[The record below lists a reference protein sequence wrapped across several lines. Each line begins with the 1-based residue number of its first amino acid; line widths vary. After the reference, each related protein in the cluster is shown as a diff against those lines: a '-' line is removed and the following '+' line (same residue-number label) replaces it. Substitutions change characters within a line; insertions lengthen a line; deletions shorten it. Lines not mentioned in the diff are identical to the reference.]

1 MPISAG
7 TILPYSGSSAPSGFL
22 LCYGQAISRSTY
34 STLFAVIGTTYGS
47 GDGSTTFNI
56 PDLRGRVPAGKD
68 DMGGSAASRLTSTTM
83 SPNGTTLGATGG
95 GHTHTLSSSEM
106 PSHNH
111 TVYGD
116 NSGATTSSIG
126 GLGVSGINTF
136 CGNVGTG
143 TKTYYNIAYSGS
155 DPLIHATGGDAAHN
169 NVQPTLLLNYII
181 ATENIDA
188 NLALGSVGI
197 VNDGGGAVI
206 STGNKGFLYCPYAGT
221 ITAATLIADQSGSC
235 VIDVWKAAYP
245 TVPTVANTITASAKP
260 TLSSA
265 QVGQDSTLT
274 GWTTSV
280 STGDVIGFNVDS
292 ASTITRVALT
302 LSITKA

>member
-1 MPISAG
+1 MTITAG
-7 TILPYSGSSAPSGFL
+7 TILPFSGSSAPTGFL
-22 LCYGQAISRSTY
+22 LCYGQAISRTTY
-34 STLFAVIGTTYGS
+34 ATLFSVIGTTYGS

-56 PDLRGRVPAGKD
+56 PDLRGRIPAGKD

-95 GHTHTLSSSEM
+95 AQTHTLSSSEM

-116 NSGATTSSIG
+116 NSGASTSSIG

-143 TKTYYNIAYSGS
+143 TKTYYNTAYSGS
-155 DPLIHATGGDAAHN
+155 SALIHATGGDSAHN
-169 NVQPTLLLNYII
+169 NVQPTLIMSYII
-181 ATENIDA
+181 ATENDPGT
-188 NLALGSVGI
+188 LGQGAVGI
-197 VNDGGGAVI
+197 VIDGSGSAI
-206 STGNKGFLYCPYAGT
+206 TTGNKGFLYCPYAGT

-265 QVGQDSTLT
+265 QVSQDSTLT

-280 STGDVIGFNVDS
+280 SAGDVIGFNVDS
-292 ASTITRVALT
+292 ASTITRVVLT
-302 LSITKA
+302 LSVTKS